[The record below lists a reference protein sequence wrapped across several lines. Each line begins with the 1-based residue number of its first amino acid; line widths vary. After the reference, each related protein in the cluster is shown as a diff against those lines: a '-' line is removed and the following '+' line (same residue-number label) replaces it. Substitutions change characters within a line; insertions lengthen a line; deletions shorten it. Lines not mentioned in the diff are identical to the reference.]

1 MSVPAGEEHPPY
13 SDFIQPGKKS
23 LQSMDILCIIISIVK
38 QEAKGPAYF
47 GMQALSMLEVL
58 VMMWH

>member
-1 MSVPAGEEHPPY
+1 
-13 SDFIQPGKKS
+13 
-23 LQSMDILCIIISIVK
+23 MDILCIIVSIVEQK
-38 QEAKGPAYF
+38 AKGPAYF

>member
-1 MSVPAGEEHPPY
+1 
-13 SDFIQPGKKS
+13 
-23 LQSMDILCIIISIVK
+23 MDILCIIINIVK
-38 QEAKGPAYF
+38 KKAKGPAYF

>member
-1 MSVPAGEEHPPY
+1 MSVPAGEKHPPY

-23 LQSMDILCIIISIVK
+23 LQSMDILCIIINIVK
-38 QEAKGPAYF
+38 QKAKGPAYF